1 MNEVILFSPV
11 GSTDPISERNF
22 CDGSMLH
29 IYRRH
34 REITK
39 VILYLSRE
47 MLVFHRQDNRYVW
60 FLERLAQD
68 QGRELK
74 IELIERPELTEVQEF
89 EFFFREFRTQLQTVY
104 EGMDESD
111 RLILNISSGT
121 PAMKSALLV
130 LSVMGEFPCQTV
142 QVLTPERRL
151 NTPEHS
157 GSCYLEK
164 EISWDINRELE
175 ESGADRCRTVK
186 CPTLS
191 LLRDESILKKH
202 IDAYDYQAALRLAK
216 SLPFENRKSYIH
228 LLEMAKNRLMLNLAG
243 AKECVKQEKEPFFRE
258 LSERQSRC
266 FEYALVLDI
275 KVKRGE
281 YTDFIRALTPLLLDL
296 FEMILL
302 SKGGVDVNDYCLYDQ
317 KKVRRWDMDK
327 LAGTEIYQKLCE
339 GYPNG
344 FKPEIVYTTH
354 LACLLRAYLDQASD
368 VVDTVNKLRSAE
380 SATRNL
386 AAHEIVSLSDEDIKA
401 KCGFGCREIV
411 NLLKRACEYVIPGIT
426 EEDWQSYKIM
436 NEKIKQRIGVS

>member
-1 MNEVILFSPV
+1 
-11 GSTDPISERNF
+11 
-22 CDGSMLH
+22 MLH

-47 MLVFHRQDNRYVW
+47 MLAFHKQDNRYVW
-60 FLERLAQD
+60 FLEKLSQE

-104 EGMDESD
+104 AGMDGSD
-111 RLILNISSGT
+111 SLILNISSGT

-142 QVLTPERRL
+142 QVSTPERRL

-164 EISWDINRELE
+164 ETSWEINRELE
-175 ESGADRCRTVK
+175 EGGVNRCRTVK

-202 IDAYDYQAALRLAK
+202 IDAYDYQAALRLAR
-216 SLPFENRKSYIH
+216 SLPFENRKAYIH
-228 LLEMAKNRLMLNLAG
+228 LLEMAKDRLMLNLAG
-243 AKECVKQEKEPFFRE
+243 AKEYAKQEKEFFFQK
-258 LSERQSRC
+258 LPERQSRC
-266 FEYALVLDI
+266 LEYALSLDI

-281 YTDFIRALTPLLLDL
+281 YTDFIRALTPLLADL

-302 SKGGVDVNDYCLYDQ
+302 CEGGVDVNEYCLVDQ
-317 KKVRRWDMDK
+317 KKVRRWDMNK
-327 LAGTEIYQKLCE
+327 LADTEIYQRLQE
-339 GYPNG
+339 GFPKG

-354 LACLLRAYLDQASD
+354 LACLLRAYIDQASE
-368 VVDTVNKLRSAE
+368 VADTVNKLRTVE
-380 SATRNL
+380 SVTRNL

-401 KCGFGCREIV
+401 RCGFGCREIV
-411 NLLKRACEYVIPGIT
+411 NLLKKACGYVISGIT
-426 EEDWQSYKIM
+426 EEDWQSYERM
-436 NEKIKQRIGVS
+436 NERIKRKIGVSELVE